1 MKHRIKYWLDEIIT
15 SDKVNENK
23 KQKIESDDVDEI
35 VSQIN
40 NWLNKIKV
48 SDEID
53 EIIKQLEDW
62 LDINNSK
69 DLKDLDEIKNQ
80 INKIEYIK
88 ISDQVNK
95 IINQLKECLD
105 KLNDSGDASKIKK
118 QFKDQ
123 LDKINVPDY
132 VNKLIKFKIKRWLGE
147 IKVSNKVNKIKKK
160 QEISYWLDI
169 IKGLDNMDE
178 INKIKG
184 SNDLDEIITQIN
196 DWLDKIDDI
205 DKIKTQINCWIDKI
219 KGLDNVD
226 EITDQFLEFDKIIY
240 DLPFN
245 SPKHADHMYT
255 SKIINTQE
263 ISEALTSKAIRS
275 KLLNFNISDE
285 YM

>member
-1 MKHRIKYWLDEIIT
+1 SDYVNEVVRRKIKYGF
-15 SDKVNENK
+15 DK
-23 KQKIESDDVDEI
+23 
-35 VSQIN
+35 
-40 NWLNKIKV
+40 
-48 SDEID
+48 ID
-53 EIIKQLEDW
+53 SSYIKQL
-62 LDINNSK
+62 K
-69 DLKDLDEIKNQ
+69 YVLDEIKNSEG
-80 INKIEYIK
+80 INKIEKQINDQLDKDSVYNELIK
-88 ISDQVNK
+88 YEIKVNK

-205 DKIKTQINCWIDKI
+205 DKIKTQINLMNTCERNK
-219 KGLDNVD
+219 
-226 EITDQFLEFDKIIY
+226 Y
-240 DLPFN
+240 DLF
-245 SPKHADHMYT
+245 M
-255 SKIINTQE
+255 
-263 ISEALTSKAIRS
+263 
-275 KLLNFNISDE
+275 
-285 YM
+285 